1 MCVSPSS
8 RISCCH
14 HSRSRRVAST
24 CSPRTL
30 SHVVSS
36 RSPFIWHRSLRLN
49 RIDRIPVP
57 LKCIFLFWKFYLE
70 ITSRLDMLDMEFFLD
85 GWPTKKFL
93 GTHKC
98 EQSAHKNVCCSM
110 GIVYDPRELSWVT
123 ISGPGVAQVLRMV
136 FLLFPLITWWR
147 VSIFQLHRKPTMF
160 QVSFN

>member
-85 GWPTKKFL
+85 GWPTKK
-93 GTHKC
+93 
-98 EQSAHKNVCCSM
+98 
-110 GIVYDPRELSWVT
+110 
-123 ISGPGVAQVLRMV
+123 ISRYAQVWAKCTQKRV
-136 FLLFPLITWWR
+136 LLYGHSLWSQRIVMSNYFWSRSSSGITNGISFVPIDNVVTGEYFPT
-147 VSIFQLHRKPTMF
+147 T
-160 QVSFN
+160 